1 MRDAF
6 GGAFFIK
13 LMLIFFALYISFIA
27 IALSYT
33 KAFRVKNSIIN
44 FIEDNGGYT
53 TEAINK
59 IDEYINNNSYYIQTI
74 NSMGPNGSGV
84 VYDIL
89 NDPTADHSVCSNRG
103 YCVVLRNADD
113 VRGEYYE
120 VITFIEIQLPLTIPI
135 FRNNSLASLGSIL
148 IPIKGETKLI

>member
-44 FIEDNGGYT
+44 YIEEHGDYDT
-53 TEAINK
+53 TVQAT
-59 IDEYINNNSYYIQTI
+59 IDEYVHNMGYYIK
-74 NSMGPNGSGV
+74 SVGPNGSSAA
-84 VYDIL
+84 YSKCD
-89 NDPTADHSVCSNRG
+89 SKG
-103 YCVVLRNADD
+103 YCIEEKASDN
-113 VRGEYYE
+113 VRGKYYE
-120 VITFIEIQLPLTIPI
+120 VTTFIEIELPLYIP
-135 FRNNSLASLGSIL
+135 LLPKSIL
-148 IPIKGETKLI
+148 VPIKGETRLVGK

>member
-44 FIEDNGGYT
+44 YIEEHGDYDT
-53 TEAINK
+53 AIQDT
-59 IDEYINNNSYYIQTI
+59 IDEYVSGMDYYV
-74 NSMGPNGSGV
+74 SSVGPNSSRV
-84 VYDIL
+84 QYSTC
-89 NDPTADHSVCSNRG
+89 NSRG
-103 YCVVLRNADD
+103 YCVFEKASDE
-113 VRGEYYE
+113 VRGKYYE
-120 VITFIEIQLPLTIPI
+120 VINLKVDDDIALSPTLTNKAVEKLIEIQKSYQ
-135 FRNNSLASLGSIL
+135 NNPHSS
-148 IPIKGETKLI
+148 

>member
-44 FIEDNGGYT
+44 YIEEYGDYDTNIQATIDDYVSSMGY
-53 TEAINK
+53 
-59 IDEYINNNSYYIQTI
+59 YINSV
-74 NSMGPNGSGV
+74 GPNGSRTE
-84 VYDIL
+84 YSTC
-89 NDPTADHSVCSNRG
+89 NSRG
-103 YCVVLRNADD
+103 YCINEKGSDD
-113 VRGEYYE
+113 VRGKYYE
-120 VITFIEIQLPLTIPI
+120 VITFIEIELPLYIP
-135 FRNNSLASLGSIL
+135 FLPKSIL
-148 IPIKGETKLI
+148 VPIKGETRLVGK